1 MAPPQRNCASH
12 RAPTNPS
19 RQTQAPLTQQ
29 PAWHVRAEPESSS
42 NSPPLQ
48 VPLPPVSGG
57 SKTTMVKLLLVLTR
71 ITSEM
76 RSQVAPARQADES

>member
-1 MAPPQRNCASH
+1 MLR
-12 RAPTNPS
+12 
-19 RQTQAPLTQQ
+19 
-29 PAWHVRAEPESSS
+29 HVRAEPESSS

-57 SKTTMVKLLLVLTR
+57 SNTTTVKLLLVLTR

-76 RSQVAPARQADES
+76 RSQVEPARQADES